1 MDALAARARTPMG
14 AAAVR
19 ALDALSVADVRVA
32 FDAVDELR
40 ALEAVGGPIPV
51 GAVSDVRETAVR
63 AQKGAVLDDANLRDA
78 GRSLAALRQLANRL
92 REEREAPVLAALG
105 ARIDVDPMVALEL
118 DQAYDATGQISGS
131 AYPEI
136 GDLRTTIQRLHESVR
151 RTAEELVKGDA
162 YADVLQDRYVTM
174 RDDRYV
180 VPIKAHAKRWNLGI
194 VHGTSGSGAT
204 VYVEPAEVVELN
216 NRLRLAEAAYEEAC
230 HRVRTQLSA
239 MLGRVADEVV
249 VAVEVVI
256 EIDLACAR
264 EGLARALNA
273 TRPIVREEGVIDLRD
288 ARHPVLLLRGI
299 PVVGNRLRIDTA
311 RPALVLTGPNTGGKT
326 VALKTIGL
334 CALLVRWGCFVPAA
348 EGSRVDRFSEV
359 LADIGDAQ
367 TVHGD
372 LSSFSAQLV
381 VLRGMLDRAAIAGHG
396 ALCLLDEP
404 CSGTDPSQGGALARA
419 VLEALVDRG
428 ARVVATTHL
437 TQIKGLA
444 EADGRFRRAAMEYA
458 DGRPTY
464 RVIDDV
470 AGESHA
476 LDTALR
482 MGLSSHLVERARSLL
497 SESERGLHEALAALD
512 RARTAADADAS
523 ASRRA
528 EAELRARITSLD
540 AREGELEERKKRLD
554 QAEGSAFVERLRSAE
569 KAIAAIVADLQR
581 APDSRKAENARQ
593 TVQALGMLVPE
604 AALADGSGEF
614 AVGDTVKVKSLGQVG
629 EVVEVSSGTCQ
640 VRVRGVVARVR
651 KGDLEPAKRAP
662 RPTAPATRVDAPKRK
677 AANEALRVET
687 NTLDLRG
694 HRVEEALE
702 RVDHFIAEARSRGH
716 DVVFL
721 LHGHGTGALK
731 EALRKELH
739 AHPGVMELAPAEA
752 DQGGDA
758 FTAVSLR

>member
-1 MDALAARARTPMG
+1 MDALATRARTPMG

-19 ALDALSVADVRVA
+19 RLELLSVAEIRLA

-63 AQKGAVLDDANLRDA
+63 AKKGAVLDDPSLRDA
-78 GRSLAALRQLANRL
+78 GRSLAALRQLSNRL
-92 REEREAPVLAALG
+92 REEADAPVLAALG
-105 ARIDVDPMVALEL
+105 ARIDVDPLVALEL

-151 RTAEELVKGDA
+151 RTAEDIVKGDA

-204 VYVEPAEVVELN
+204 VYVEPTEVVELN

-230 HRVRTQLSA
+230 HRVRTVLSA

-249 VAVEVVI
+249 TSIEVTI

-264 EGLARALNA
+264 EGLARSLNA
-273 TRPIVREEGVIDLRD
+273 TRPIVREDGVVDLKD

-299 PVVGNRLRIDTA
+299 PVVGNRLRIDSE

-348 EGSRVDRFSEV
+348 EGSRVDRFTDV

-381 VLRGMLDRAAIAGHG
+381 VLHGMLDRAAIAGSS

-419 VLEALVDRG
+419 VLEGLVDCG

-482 MGLSSHLVERARSLL
+482 MGLSAELVERARSLL
-497 SESERGLHEALAALD
+497 SESERGLNDALAALD
-512 RARTAADADAS
+512 RARTAADAEAA

-528 EAELRARITSLD
+528 EAEVRARLASLD
-540 AREGELEERKKRLD
+540 ARDRELEERKRRLD
-554 QAEGSAFVERLRSAE
+554 QSEGSVFVERLRQAE

-581 APDSRKAENARQ
+581 APDSRKAEAARQ
-593 TVQALGMLVPE
+593 TVQALGALVPDEQLPE
-604 AALADGSGEF
+604 ASLDF
-614 AVGDTVKVKSLGQVG
+614 VVGDTVKVKSLGQVG
-629 EVVEVSSGTCQ
+629 EVVEVSSSTCQ

-651 KGDLEPAKRAP
+651 KGDLEPAKRVARTVALP
-662 RPTAPATRVDAPKRK
+662 PKYTAPKRK
-677 AANEALRVET
+677 EASEALRVEA

-694 HRVEEALE
+694 HRVEEAMD
-702 RVDHFIAEARSRGH
+702 RVDHFFSEARAKGH

-731 EALRKELH
+731 EALRKDLH
-739 AHPGVMELAPAEA
+739 AHPAVLDLAPADA